1 MVNMSLILNN
11 PNQIEIQKVIDK
23 RAKLIADITLNNV
36 FVNDYQRK
44 LARYTK
50 QIERLYSQG
59 LRRCKLWGNGRH
71 GK

>member
-1 MVNMSLILNN
+1 MVNMSWLLNN
-11 PNQIEIQKVIDK
+11 PNKLEIQKAIDK

-50 QIERLYSQG
+50 QIERLYYQG
-59 LRRCKLWGNGRH
+59 LRRV
-71 GK
+71 

>member
-1 MVNMSLILNN
+1 MSWLLNN
-11 PNQIEIQKVIDK
+11 PNKLEIQKVIDK

-50 QIERLYSQG
+50 QIERLYYQG
-59 LRRCKLWGNGRH
+59 LRRA
-71 GK
+71 